1 MEKKMR
7 RKHSSEFKA
16 KVALE
21 ALKEQKTMSQISQ
34 EYMLHANQ
42 ISDWKKVVTERA
54 TELFESTAPAAEPD
68 IESITAPLYQ
78 QIGQLKVEMDFLK
91 KKLKQS
97 SF

>member
-7 RKHSSEFKA
+7 RRHTSAFKA

-21 ALKEQKTMSQISQ
+21 ALKEQKTTSQISQ
-34 EYMLHANQ
+34 EYSLHANQ

-54 TELFESTAPAAEPD
+54 IELFDTTAPMPEPD
-68 IESITAPLYQ
+68 LDAITAPLYQ

-91 KKLKQS
+91 KKVKQS

>member
-1 MEKKMR
+1 MR
-7 RKHSSEFKA
+7 RKHTSNFKA

-34 EYMLHANQ
+34 AYTLHANQ
-42 ISDWKKVVTERA
+42 ISEWKKVLTDRA
-54 TELFESTAPAAEPD
+54 NELFETNAPMPEPD
-68 IESITAPLYQ
+68 IEAITAPLYQ

-97 SF
+97 TF

>member
-7 RKHSSEFKA
+7 RRHTSEFKA

-34 EYMLHANQ
+34 EYTLHANQ
-42 ISDWKKVVTERA
+42 ISDWKKVITDRA
-54 TELFESTAPAAEPD
+54 TELFDSRAPAPEVDMEA
-68 IESITAPLYQ
+68 ITAPLYQ

-97 SF
+97 TF

>member
-7 RKHSSEFKA
+7 RKHSSNFKA

-34 EYMLHANQ
+34 EYTLHANQ

-54 TELFESTAPAAEPD
+54 SELFDSTAPPAEVD